1 MAQAPTTTENDATER
16 FNKIKKMGFVS
27 QANFFVN
34 VWWSDLVKN
43 DEHKNVIVLVLDKFY
58 EQNIKFEAPPNCISS
73 VQVCWLWNTLKKEK
87 KFLPANVRTQYSF
100 STYCENWKITKSLGL
115 HQKSSILWDGTYT
128 KKKNFQNAE
137 LKIAEV
143 TLLEA
148 YIFLF
153 ALNVNE
159 FMTKPSTP
167 CEEAVRK
174 AKTDLAALE
183 ARQKEIL
190 GKKEALEAKIEK
202 NKSEHNLSPIQ
213 VAQTQQ

>member
-1 MAQAPTTTENDATER
+1 MAQAPTTTENNATTR
-16 FNKIKKMGFVS
+16 FDEIKKMGFVS
-27 QANFFVN
+27 QTNFFVN
-34 VWWSDLVKN
+34 VWWSNLVKN
-43 DEHKNVIVLVLDKFY
+43 DEHKNAIVLVLGKFH
-58 EQNIKFEAPPNCISS
+58 EQNIKFGAPPNCISS
-73 VQVCWLWNTLKKEK
+73 VQFCHILQQLEK
-87 KFLPANVRTQYSF
+87 NNELIGIA
-100 STYCENWKITKSLGL
+100 
-115 HQKSSILWDGTYT
+115 
-128 KKKNFQNAE
+128 FQNGDRT
-137 LKIAEV
+137 KIGKRFVSCGIAKLYEV

-153 ALNVNE
+153 TLNVNE
-159 FMTKPSTP
+159 LMTKPSTP